1 MSITTSTNT
10 PWISC
15 YEARENAKIRLICIP
30 HGGGGSHVYK
40 EWAEKLPDFIEVYAL
55 NFPGRGSRR
64 EENAICNMFEL
75 RDKIANVISQISDKP
90 YVMFGHSVGA
100 LVAYEVAKEI
110 EKQGIMPPLRLILSA
125 HKAPE
130 DSKEDEPMYTLSD
143 EDLMSKILEL
153 GLLPQNVLENKELLD
168 FILPP
173 LRADFEISETY
184 EYEKSDALNI
194 PITATFGK
202 TDPLLN
208 EQDIQKWEK
217 YTNSEY
223 KIKEYDG
230 DHFYTVSKQDILFND
245 IVKELKQDL
254 KALPLSIMH
263 GISADYPKK
272 CLHELFKEQ
281 ASENPEKIAVLDV
294 NKQISFK
301 QLDEQTD
308 LLAKK
313 LQTLGLGVDD
323 IGGIY
328 TQSSVEYIIAYL
340 GILKAGGAYMPLE
353 VAYPTELLKKAL
365 NKAKPKVIVTTNE
378 YIEFLPQNEQIV
390 CLDENWQERLTK
402 ENLPELYSNQE
413 KPDIDSLAYCVM
425 TSGTTGEPKGI
436 ICPHRGAVNS
446 YYWRYNYYPYQENER
461 EACNVFFVWEA
472 VRALLQGFPTY
483 VIPDSS
489 IYDPWKLVSFLE
501 EHKITRVLFTPSLL
515 EQILNT
521 PDIDLTNRLSG
532 LKIVWLNGEVVP
544 TTLKNRFFEV
554 FPDCK
559 LLNDY
564 SVSETHDICT
574 YDLALLD
581 ERYSP
586 KFSSVGK
593 PMSNVSIYLLDEEQ
607 NPVPQGVSAEIYV
620 AGDSLARGYLG
631 DKEKTDE
638 RFVKDTIKNDGSIMF
653 RSGDAGRFLPNV
665 ELEIKGRIEFM
676 IKLRGYT
683 VVPGAVEAAINDHS
697 AINACVVVT
706 KDNPETK
713 QPDALVAYLV
723 SNKSMED
730 NELIISLRE
739 HLKNNLP
746 HYEIPSYLIVLDELP
761 LNSVTGK
768 LDRKKLPDPDVAA
781 HKAIENAP
789 KIGGTLNEQII
800 IDVWQEVLGT
810 PINSVKD
817 NFFDLGGHSLLAV
830 KICFELSQ
838 KLNIQVSVVDIFNK
852 PTVQS
857 LAELIDSKK
866 DGGGLA
872 HLENITSS
880 KDKDNQ
886 NSSSDLAIIGMAGV
900 FPGAKNVDEFWDN
913 LCNKNCSIKEL
924 SSEYLES
931 IGVSAEIYE
940 DENYRAYGALIDDV
954 EHFDYQFWNLSKKE
968 SVLMDPQHRLF
979 LQSCYH
985 ALENAGIKP
994 GKGERT
1000 GVFGGSYSPL
1010 YLLHQLGG
1018 GGFMDPTD
1026 PMEYHLTET
1035 GNDKDYLTTRVSY
1048 MLDLQGPSIGVQ
1060 TSCSTALSVIS
1071 SACQSLELNQCDIA
1085 LAGASSITFPQGGY
1099 QYVEGHINSLDGKVR
1114 TFDEKASGTILGD
1127 GVGVVVLKR
1136 LDDALRDKDTI
1147 YSVIKGY
1154 ATNNDGIEKAGY
1166 SAPAVKGQQVSVT
1179 QALENAN
1186 VGADSISYIEAH
1198 GTGTLVGDP
1207 IEIRALSDVYER
1219 YTDKKQ
1225 YCALGS
1231 VKPNI
1236 GHSNI
1241 AAGMA
1246 GIMKASLCLYHKTLV
1261 PNINYDKPNPAMDIE
1276 NSPFYVNTELKK
1288 WEVDGDFPRR
1298 AGVSSLGI
1306 GGTNNHFILEE
1317 APEVQINEDK
1327 QEKDKQDKMHNLFL
1341 LSAKSENSLKENA
1354 LALANFIE
1362 KNPDISLD
1370 DIEYTLRETKLF
1382 YEYRV
1387 GVSCTD
1393 KQSAIKALRNSA
1405 KGTKVSKLS
1414 SKQIQSDIK
1423 NVFVFSGQGSQHEF
1437 MGLGLYQNEPIFK
1450 KYFDEC
1456 CVILEKELGVD
1467 FKELLFEKGA
1477 KAFEYA
1483 YYTQPL
1489 IVAHQ
1494 YSIAKTLMDW
1504 GIKPDGLAG
1513 HSIGEYTAALISGI
1527 FSLEDTL
1534 KLVITRGK
1542 QMQKAG
1548 EGTMLSASM
1557 PLVDAKEILK
1567 KHNQVSI
1574 AVINTPNSIVFSSE
1588 VEPILKLQEELRA
1601 KDIKAQK
1608 VNVSQAFH
1616 SPMMSEAS
1624 KELTKVVKTIKRN
1637 KPQIPLMSNVTGT
1650 WMSQNQVNDDEYW
1663 GTHMRECVYFSD
1675 NIEGLLSKNPT
1686 KVIEV
1691 GANTI
1696 LTRSIASFT
1705 DKLDDKPL
1713 VIPSSRHAKD
1723 TATSDT
1729 QALDNVIAQIWASG
1743 REVDWSL
1750 YSNYKGNKIALPG
1763 YSFEKISCWANNENL
1778 MGAGVEQT
1786 SKDEMIKDVSSR
1798 GFIPSWTRSVFA
1810 SLNEDLKEQKWLVFA
1825 NRDEVSDDIIKSL
1838 KDKNASIEVVYPE
1851 DVKMDDPNS
1860 FITLF
1865 NTLNK
1870 EEKYPNRILYLWT
1883 LGLSEDVKEQLN
1895 MSFYPLLNFTKGLA
1909 SQSSFDTLKVWIL
1922 TDYTFSVNDEK
1933 TNPVKA
1939 TLFGPSIVLPQEYSQ
1954 IECRMIDVI
1963 PSEISSTDTK
1973 RRVLNEISAKNPDIE
1988 PFVAIRGIKRF
1999 VKRYEKA
2006 AIAPVENQDGFKQD
2020 GVYIITG
2027 GLGRIATSLSEKL
2040 ATFNAKLILTT
2051 RGDAQTSRIKDHVQA
2066 LEDKGAKVQVLQA
2079 DMGKVEDVENIIN
2092 VAVSEYGKIDGI
2104 FHLAGVADLRYLP
2117 EISEEICEL
2126 EFNPK
2131 IYGLLNLENV
2141 LSKLIEQK
2149 DIKPDFVMMFSSLAS
2164 ILGGYSMT
2172 AYTAANRFM
2181 DSFTQINPYRLGI
2194 KWLCTNWDDWDF
2206 EYSKEQVSAYE
2217 QTVAKYS
2224 MSPDDGIE
2232 SIKRIISMSEPLQ
2245 ILISTRDMN
2254 PRVEQWLHQKA
2265 DDEESLE
2272 NSDEKLE
2279 DDLVQRISKIYKDV
2293 LSMPELND
2301 DDNFFSVGGDSLI
2314 ASQILLRL
2322 RRNIKEY
2329 SSKLTLAS
2337 VFDNPSVDSLA
2348 TWLKE

>member
-1 MSITTSTNT
+1 MSIITNTTS

-30 HGGGGSHVYK
+30 HGGGGPHTYK

-55 NFPGRGSRR
+55 CFPGRGSRR
-64 EENAICNMFEL
+64 DEDAICNMFEL
-75 RDKIANVISQISDKP
+75 SDEISNVIAQISDKP
-90 YVMFGHSVGA
+90 YAIFGHSVGA

-125 HKAPE
+125 HKTPE
-130 DSKEDEPMYTLSD
+130 DSKEDEPMYMLSD
-143 EDLMSKILEL
+143 EDLMNKILEL
-153 GLLPQNVLENKELLD
+153 GLLPNDVLENKELLD

-173 LRADFEISETY
+173 LRADFELSETY
-184 EYEKSDALNI
+184 EYEKSKALNI

-202 TDPLLN
+202 SDPLLN
-208 EQDIQKWEK
+208 GQDIQKWEK

-230 DHFYTVSKQDILFND
+230 DHFYTLSKQDILFDD
-245 IVKELKQDL
+245 IVKDLKEDL
-254 KALPLSIMH
+254 KALPLSIME
-263 GISADYPKK
+263 GESAEYPKK

-281 ASENPEKIAVLDV
+281 AQKNPEKIAVLDV
-294 NKQISFK
+294 NKKISFK
-301 QLDEQTD
+301 ELDEQTD
-308 LLAKK
+308 LLARK

-328 TQSSVEYIIAYL
+328 TQSSIEYIIAYL

-353 VAYPTELLKKAL
+353 IAYPKELLKKAL
-365 NKAKPKVIVTTNE
+365 NKAKPKVIVSTND
-378 YIEFLPQNEQIV
+378 YIEFLPENEQIV
-390 CLDENWQERLTK
+390 CLDENWQERLKK
-402 ENLPELYSNQE
+402 ENLPKLYENQE
-413 KPDIDSLAYCVM
+413 KPNIDSLAYCVM

-446 YYWRYNYYPYQENER
+446 YYWRYNYYPYEQNER

-472 VRALLQGFPTY
+472 IRALLQGFPTY

-521 PDIDLTNRLSG
+521 PNLDLTNRLSS

-544 TTLKNRFFEV
+544 TVLRDRFFEV
-554 FPDCK
+554 LPDCK

-581 ERYSP
+581 KRYSP

-593 PMSNVSIYLLDEEQ
+593 AMSNVRVYLLDEEQ
-607 NPVPQGVSAEIYV
+607 KPVPQGVSGEIYV

-638 RFVKDTIKNDGSIMF
+638 RFIKDTIKNDGSIMF
-653 RSGDAGRFLPNV
+653 RSGDGGRLLPNG
-665 ELEIKGRIEFM
+665 ELEITGRLEFM

-683 VVPGAVEAAINDHS
+683 VVPGAVEAAINEHS
-697 AINACVVVT
+697 GINSCVLVT
-706 KDNPETK
+706 KDNPQTK
-713 QPDALVAYLV
+713 QPEALVSYLV

-730 NELIISLRE
+730 NELIVSLRE
-739 HLKNNLP
+739 YLKENLP
-746 HYEIPSYLIVLDELP
+746 HYEVPSYLIVLDELP

-768 LDRKKLPDPDVAA
+768 LDRKKLPNPDEEVS
-781 HKAIENAP
+781 KAIKNTA
-789 KIGGTLNEQII
+789 KVMGTATEEII
-800 IDVWQEVLGT
+800 VEVWQEVLGT
-810 PINSVKD
+810 PVNSVKD
-817 NFFDLGGHSLLAV
+817 NFFDLGGHSLLGV

-838 KLNIQVSVVDIFNK
+838 RLNIQVSVIDIFDK

-857 LAELIDSKK
+857 LAALIESKK
-866 DGGGLA
+866 DGSGLA

-880 KDKDNQ
+880 RDKNHQ
-886 NSSSDLAIIGMAGV
+886 EGSSDLAIIGMAGI
-900 FPGAKNVDEFWDN
+900 FPGAKNIDEFWDN
-913 LCNKNCSIKEL
+913 ICNKHCAIKEL
-924 SSEYLES
+924 SKEYLES
-931 IGVSAEIYE
+931 IGVSAQIYE
-940 DENYRAYGALIDDV
+940 DENYRPYAAIIDEV
-954 EHFDYQFWNLSKKE
+954 EFFDPQFWNLSKKE

-979 LQSCYH
+979 LQTCYH

-994 GKGERT
+994 GNGERT

-1048 MLDLQGPSIGVQ
+1048 MLDLQGPSIAVQ

-1071 SACQSLELNQCDIA
+1071 SACQALELNQCDIA

-1099 QYVEGHINSLDGKVR
+1099 QYVEGHINSKDGKVR

-1166 SAPAVKGQQVSVT
+1166 SAPAVKGQQIVVK

-1186 VGADSISYIEAH
+1186 VSADTISFIETH

-1207 IEIRALSDVYER
+1207 IEIRALSDVYEA

-1246 GIMKASLCLYHKTLV
+1246 SIMKASLSLYHKTLV
-1261 PNINYDKPNPAMDIE
+1261 PNINYDRPNPAMDIE
-1276 NSPFYVNTELKK
+1276 NSPFYVSTELKK
-1288 WEVDGDFPRR
+1288 WEVNGDFPRR
-1298 AGVSSLGI
+1298 AGVSCLGI

-1317 APEVQINEDK
+1317 APEVQKNENK
-1327 QEKDKQDKMHNLFL
+1327 KDKQDKKHNLFL

-1354 LALANFIE
+1354 LSLANFIE

-1382 YEYRV
+1382 YEYRL
-1387 GVSCTD
+1387 GISCTD
-1393 KQSAIKALRNSA
+1393 RQSAIKALRNITKAS
-1405 KGTKVSKLS
+1405 KVSPLT
-1414 SKQIQSDIK
+1414 SKKIQSDIK
-1423 NVFVFSGQGSQHEF
+1423 NVFIFSGQGSQHEF
-1437 MGLGLYQNEPIFK
+1437 MGLGLYENEPRFK

-1456 CVILEKELGVD
+1456 CEILQKELGID
-1467 FKELLFEKGA
+1467 FKELLFKKGSQ
-1477 KAFEYA
+1477 AFEYA

-1494 YSIAKTLMDW
+1494 YSITKTLMDW
-1504 GIKPDGLAG
+1504 GIMPDGLAG

-1527 FSLEDTL
+1527 FTLEDTL
-1534 KLVITRGK
+1534 KLVIARGK
-1542 QMQKAG
+1542 EMEKAG
-1548 EGTMLSASM
+1548 KGTMLSASM
-1557 PLVDAKEILK
+1557 PLQEAKEILK
-1567 KHNQVSI
+1567 EHNQVSL
-1574 AVINTPNSIVFSSE
+1574 AVINTPQSIVFSGE
-1588 VEPILKLQEELRA
+1588 VEPILKLQEVLEE
-1601 KDIKAQK
+1601 KEIKSQK

-1616 SPMMSEAS
+1616 SPMMAEAS
-1624 KELTKVVKTIKRN
+1624 QELTKVVKKLKRN
-1637 KPQIPLMSNVTGT
+1637 KAQIPLMSNVTGT
-1650 WMSQNQVNDDEYW
+1650 WMSQEQVNDDEYW

-1675 NIEGLLSKNPT
+1675 NIEGLLAKSPT
-1686 KVIEV
+1686 NVIEV
-1691 GANTI
+1691 GASTI
-1696 LTRSIASFT
+1696 LTRAMRSFT
-1705 DKLDDKPL
+1705 EKLDDKPL
-1713 VIPSSRHAKD
+1713 VLPSSRHAKD

-1750 YSNYKGNKIALPG
+1750 YNNYKGNKIALPG
-1763 YSFEKISCWANNENL
+1763 YSFEKVSCWANNANL
-1778 MGAGVEQT
+1778 MSGSEKEN
-1786 SKDEMIKDVSSR
+1786 KDEMIKDVSNR
-1798 GFIPSWTRSVFA
+1798 GFIPSWTRSVFP
-1810 SLNEDLKEQKWLVFA
+1810 SVNDDLQEQKWLIFA
-1825 NRDEVSDDIIKSL
+1825 KEDKISDDIIKAL
-1838 KDKNASIEVVYPE
+1838 KDKNASVEVVYPQ
-1851 DVKMDDPNS
+1851 DLKIDDSNS
-1860 FITLF
+1860 FAKLF
-1865 NTLNK
+1865 DTLNQ
-1870 EEKYPNRILYLWT
+1870 EGKYPNRILYLWT
-1883 LGLSEDVKEQLN
+1883 LGINENVKEQLD

-1909 SQSSFDTLKVWIL
+1909 AQSSFDTLRVWIL
-1922 TDYTFSVNDEK
+1922 TDYTFNVNDEK
-1933 TNPVKA
+1933 TNAVKS

-1954 IECRMIDVI
+1954 IECRMIDVLE
-1963 PSEISSTDTK
+1963 SEISTSDTQ
-1973 RRVLNEISAKNPDIE
+1973 RRILNEISAKDPDIE
-1988 PFVAIRGIKRF
+1988 PFIAIRGIKRW

-2006 AIAPVENQDGFKQD
+2006 VIAPVENKDGFKQD

-2027 GLGRIATSLSEKL
+2027 GLGRIARSLSEKL
-2040 ATFNAKLILTT
+2040 ATINAKIILTT
-2051 RGDAQTSRIKDHVQA
+2051 RGDAQSESIKEHIKE
-2066 LEDKGAKVQVLQA
+2066 LESKGAKVHVLQA
-2079 DMGKVEDVENIIN
+2079 NMAKLEDVQNIVDVTIK
-2092 VAVSEYGKIDGI
+2092 EFGKIDGI
-2104 FHLAGVADLRYLP
+2104 FHLAGLADLRYLP
-2117 EISEEICEL
+2117 DINKEICEL

-2131 IYGLLNLENV
+2131 IYGVLNLEQV
-2141 LSKLIEQK
+2141 LSKLIEEK
-2149 DIKPDFVMMFSSLAS
+2149 NIKPDFVMMFSSLAS

-2181 DSFTQINPYRLGI
+2181 DTFTQINPYRLGI

-2224 MSPDDGIE
+2224 MSPEDGIE

-2245 ILISTRDMN
+2245 ILISTREMN
-2254 PRVEQWLHQKA
+2254 PRVEQWLHQKTR
-2265 DDEESLE
+2265 DEEEQSE
-2272 NSDEKLE
+2272 NNDEKLA
-2279 DDLVQRISKIYKDV
+2279 DDLVQRISEIYKDV
-2293 LSMPELND
+2293 LSMPELSD

-2314 ASQILLRL
+2314 ASQILLKL
-2322 RRNIKEY
+2322 RRKLKEY

-2337 VFDNPSVDSLA
+2337 VFDYPSVLSLA
-2348 TWLKE
+2348 NWLKEE

>member
-1 MSITTSTNT
+1 MSVITNTNT

-30 HGGGGSHVYK
+30 HGGGGPHTYK
-40 EWAEKLPDFIEVYAL
+40 EWAEKLADFIEVYAL
-55 NFPGRGSRR
+55 CFPGRGSRR
-64 EENAICNMFEL
+64 EEDAICNMPEL
-75 RDKIANVISQISDKP
+75 RDQISNVIAQISDKP

-125 HKAPE
+125 HKTPQH
-130 DSKEDEPMYTLSD
+130 SKETEPMYTLSD
-143 EDLMSKILEL
+143 EDLMNKILEL
-153 GLLPQNVLENKELLD
+153 GLLPEDVLENKELLD

-173 LRADFEISETY
+173 LRADFELSETY
-184 EYEKSDALNI
+184 EYEKSNALNI

-208 EQDIQKWEK
+208 EQDIQKWKK

-230 DHFYTVSKQDILFND
+230 DHFYTLSKQDILFDD
-245 IVKELKQDL
+245 IVKDLEQDL
-254 KALPLSIMH
+254 KALPLSIME
-263 GISADYPKK
+263 GQSADYPKK

-281 ASENPEKIAVLDV
+281 AQKNPEKIAVVDV
-294 NKQISFK
+294 DKKLSFK
-301 QLDEQTD
+301 ELDEQTD
-308 LLAKK
+308 LLARK
-313 LQTLGLGVDD
+313 LQTLGLGVDE

-328 TQSSVEYIIAYL
+328 TQSSVEYLIAYL

-365 NKAKPKVIVTTNE
+365 KKAEPKVIVTTKD
-378 YIEFLPQNEQIV
+378 YIEFLPQNEQII
-390 CLDENWQERLTK
+390 CLDEKWQERLK
-402 ENLPELYSNQE
+402 DENLPELYSNQE
-413 KPDIDSLAYCVM
+413 KPSIDSLAYCVM

-446 YYWRYNYYPYQENER
+446 YYWRYNYYPYSQNER

-472 VRALLQGFPTY
+472 IRALLQGFPTY

-521 PDIDLTNRLSG
+521 PNLDLTNRLAS

-544 TTLKNRFFEV
+544 TTLRNRFFEV
-554 FPDCK
+554 FPNCK

-620 AGDSLARGYLG
+620 AGDSLARGYLK

-638 RFVKDTIKNDGSIMF
+638 RFVKDSIKNDGSIMF
-653 RSGDAGRFLPNV
+653 RSGDAGRFLPNG

-697 AINACVVVT
+697 GINSCVLVT

-730 NELIISLRE
+730 NELIVSLRE
-739 HLKNNLP
+739 HLKENLP
-746 HYEIPSYLIVLDELP
+746 HYEVPSYLIVLDELP

-768 LDRKKLPDPDVAA
+768 LDRKKLPDPDEEAY
-781 HKAIENAP
+781 KAIENAP
-789 KIGGTLNEQII
+789 KIGGTQNEQVI

-810 PINSVKD
+810 PVSSVKD

-830 KICFELSQ
+830 KICSQLSL

-857 LAELIDSKK
+857 LGELIDSREG
-866 DGGGLA
+866 GGGLA
-872 HLENITSS
+872 HLDNITSS
-880 KDKDNQ
+880 KDKAPVKG
-886 NSSSDLAIIGMAGV
+886 SSDLAIIGMDGI

-913 LCNKNCSIKEL
+913 MCNEVCSIKEL
-924 SSEYLES
+924 SKEYLES
-931 IGVSAEIYE
+931 IGVSSEVYE
-940 DENYRAYGALIDDV
+940 DENYRRYGALIDEV
-954 EHFDYQFWNLSKKE
+954 EFFDPNFWNLSKKE

-979 LQSCYH
+979 LQTCYH

-994 GKGERT
+994 GSGERT

-1048 MLDLQGPSIGVQ
+1048 MLDLQGPSIAVQ
-1060 TSCSTALSVIS
+1060 TSCSTSLSVIS
-1071 SACQSLELNQCDIA
+1071 SACQSLELHQCDVA

-1127 GVGVVVLKR
+1127 GVGVVVIKR
-1136 LDDALRDKDTI
+1136 LEDAIRDNDTI

-1186 VGADSISYIEAH
+1186 VSAETISYIEAH

-1231 VKPNI
+1231 IKPNI

-1261 PNINYDKPNPAMDIE
+1261 PNINYDKPNPSMDIE
-1276 NSPFYVNTELKK
+1276 NSPFYVNTQLKK

-1317 APEVQINEDK
+1317 APELEKNENKEEREDK
-1327 QEKDKQDKMHNLFL
+1327 KHNLFL

-1354 LALANFIE
+1354 LSLANFIE

-1382 YEYRV
+1382 YDHRV
-1387 GVSCTD
+1387 GISCTD
-1393 KQSAIKALRNSA
+1393 KDSAIKALRNSTN
-1405 KGTKVSKLS
+1405 GTKVGKLS

-1437 MGLGLYQNEPIFK
+1437 MGLGLYQNEPRFK

-1456 CVILEKELGVD
+1456 CEILDKELGVD

-1477 KAFEYA
+1477 DAFEYA

-1504 GIKPDGLAG
+1504 GIMPDGLAG

-1527 FSLEDTL
+1527 FSLEDAL
-1534 KLVITRGK
+1534 KLVIARGRA
-1542 QMQKAG
+1542 MQKAG
-1548 EGTMLSASM
+1548 EGTMLSALM
-1557 PLVDAKEILK
+1557 PLQDAKEILK

-1574 AVINTPNSIVFSSE
+1574 AVVNTPLSIVFSGE
-1588 VEPILKLQEELRA
+1588 VEPILKLQEELESQE
-1601 KDIKAQK
+1601 IKSQK

-1624 KELTKVVKTIKRN
+1624 SELTKVVKKLKRN

-1650 WMSQNQVNDDEYW
+1650 WMSQSQVNDDEYW
-1663 GTHMRECVYFSD
+1663 GAHMRECVYFSD
-1675 NIEGLLSKNPT
+1675 NIEGLLSKSPSN
-1686 KVIEV
+1686 VIEV

-1696 LTRSIASFT
+1696 LTTALRSFT
-1705 DKLDDKPL
+1705 EKLDDKPL
-1713 VIPSSRHAKD
+1713 VIPSSRHPKD
-1723 TATSDT
+1723 TSTNDI
-1729 QALDNVIAQIWASG
+1729 QALDNVIAQIWANG
-1743 REVDWSL
+1743 REIDWSL
-1750 YSNYKGNKIALPG
+1750 YSNNKGNKIALPG
-1763 YSFEKISCWANNENL
+1763 YSFERVSCWANNTNL
-1778 MGAGVEQT
+1778 MSGGTET
-1786 SKDEMIKDVSSR
+1786 SSIKDEMIKDVSNR

-1810 SLNEDLKEQKWLVFA
+1810 NANDDLKEQKWLVFA
-1825 NRDEVSDDIIKSL
+1825 KKDDVSDDIIKAL
-1838 KDKNASIEVVYPE
+1838 KNKNASVEVVYP
-1851 DVKMDDPNS
+1851 DDLKMDDPNS

-1865 NTLNK
+1865 NTL
-1870 EEKYPNRILYLWT
+1870 
-1883 LGLSEDVKEQLN
+1883 
-1895 MSFYPLLNFTKGLA
+1895 
-1909 SQSSFDTLKVWIL
+1909 
-1922 TDYTFSVNDEK
+1922 
-1933 TNPVKA
+1933 
-1939 TLFGPSIVLPQEYSQ
+1939 
-1954 IECRMIDVI
+1954 
-1963 PSEISSTDTK
+1963 
-1973 RRVLNEISAKNPDIE
+1973 
-1988 PFVAIRGIKRF
+1988 
-1999 VKRYEKA
+1999 
-2006 AIAPVENQDGFKQD
+2006 
-2020 GVYIITG
+2020 
-2027 GLGRIATSLSEKL
+2027 
-2040 ATFNAKLILTT
+2040 
-2051 RGDAQTSRIKDHVQA
+2051 
-2066 LEDKGAKVQVLQA
+2066 
-2079 DMGKVEDVENIIN
+2079 
-2092 VAVSEYGKIDGI
+2092 
-2104 FHLAGVADLRYLP
+2104 
-2117 EISEEICEL
+2117 
-2126 EFNPK
+2126 
-2131 IYGLLNLENV
+2131 
-2141 LSKLIEQK
+2141 
-2149 DIKPDFVMMFSSLAS
+2149 
-2164 ILGGYSMT
+2164 
-2172 AYTAANRFM
+2172 
-2181 DSFTQINPYRLGI
+2181 
-2194 KWLCTNWDDWDF
+2194 
-2206 EYSKEQVSAYE
+2206 
-2217 QTVAKYS
+2217 
-2224 MSPDDGIE
+2224 
-2232 SIKRIISMSEPLQ
+2232 
-2245 ILISTRDMN
+2245 
-2254 PRVEQWLHQKA
+2254 
-2265 DDEESLE
+2265 
-2272 NSDEKLE
+2272 
-2279 DDLVQRISKIYKDV
+2279 
-2293 LSMPELND
+2293 
-2301 DDNFFSVGGDSLI
+2301 
-2314 ASQILLRL
+2314 
-2322 RRNIKEY
+2322 
-2329 SSKLTLAS
+2329 
-2337 VFDNPSVDSLA
+2337 
-2348 TWLKE
+2348 